1 MTIWKSVY
9 YGDPYQNKIF
19 ISLTRS
25 FSYHIPQT
33 TKNECEIC
41 KRLQFDCPTVCPS
54 SIGNL
59 AGGQNICERDF
70 YIQFEVNIVKRSTG
84 KHRQMISKNSN
95 LKVLCK
101 ENLCSL
107 SNAYKLIVA
116 LNLIDLFIEFHL
128 LYQWFKGIV
137 CDTYRIVN
145 ILRLKIEN
153 LLKTKTKQK
162 QQTSEHYFML
172 WRNP

>member
-1 MTIWKSVY
+1 MKICILRWPLSK
-9 YGDPYQNKIF
+9 QNIYFFNKKF
-19 ISLTRS
+19 QL
-25 FSYHIPQT
+25 SYSTNDQ
-33 TKNECEIC
+33 NECEIC

-107 SNAYKLIVA
+107 SNAYKLIAA

-162 QQTSEHYFML
+162 QQTSAHYFML
-172 WRNP
+172 